1 MSDYWSGNITGTVKQ
16 VNAQISGSQRG
27 DILFSDVQDVKEIYT
42 NARTTVFE
50 EFKNVTDM
58 SSYDSFLQSQAE
70 NLSLLSNSDIEELQR
85 IFDNEKSESFEE
97 ALMEEIGDPHVNDD
111 EKSYYDAVIDG
122 KYLPNR
128 VIGNR
133 LDKYHTPNYNI
144 KLFLMD
150 KQHVIEMHNDNGDDE
165 RNPIGYDVTLAD
177 PDKQVVLAQTG
188 VTDITID
195 NLNIEHFSND
205 GSGADPDANRSVPAA
220 FSFTL
225 TEPGSVTFLDRLA
238 AAQVYC
244 GFTEQLNSG
253 EASTQTVV
261 AGGSQ
266 IPFYL
271 QVSFHG
277 YPDNADENDESV
289 NEHLIGRPFVY
300 ELGYLKFD
308 MQITPEGAVYNCT
321 SHSHNDISAFP
332 EYHTLKTE
340 IVISGNSISL
350 LMDRLQNA
358 LNDQLKKKKD
368 EGKDSG
374 NDGQESDATGSKA
387 KTEYTINYKHIFKS
401 KDEVKKV
408 IDGKGDGNV
417 YQNEDD
423 HDGRLSD
430 RIYLDPDR
438 VTPVSLANTPEWYQ
452 TPNPEATQA
461 RSGYNDGSYV
471 NSDIGAQLG
480 TYAPPGAEEGD
491 PTIVAGTDMPSSP
504 VSSYISQDGSEMD
517 QGNQD
522 KVRLILSDK
531 SMVTLR
537 FPKGKTVKDCLFT
550 ILSLS
555 YDFMKDATR
564 LVDFEDPSKGVDFKK
579 TFVNWFDINGATN
592 IDYSV
597 YDKDL
602 NKYKARIEYS
612 VDKVKSPRTDVGIS
626 GEEFKPLTDAEIVT
640 SRVQDLNIVK
650 EYLYMFTGLNDQI
663 IQLELNF
670 NEAFALRVP
679 YYGIGNPI
687 AQLAYASAGDLTLDE
702 AAEENPLINSPS
714 DKLSE
719 DQRKSNIL
727 DFLKDLEDNLKD
739 GIDSLT
745 GSLGDLLNENASGIS
760 RELIEGALLV
770 PENENEEQRIDRLAS
785 QDMLAQAI
793 AQDDQLRI
801 AVNAAITKNRISEQ
815 TGAPTESDEN
825 TEDETSDE
833 DAKSVIPVFASQI
846 VPGLE
851 GPGDDPRIAE
861 RFGSILDD
869 QIKAFTDKP
878 ASNPPN
884 IQIDTHSSSKFKPR
898 PVERGS
904 IRSMAFA
911 HLMSQHSGAVATQKF
926 DVLLRGDPWWW
937 GKGNFYKKDKSPD
950 INEYVNDLEGAYY
963 DSGGPLVLI
972 MIEAPRKLD
981 FNTEDEDQNTGFY
994 DFGHINYTMSGIYRV
1009 VRTESIL
1016 SNGTFETSMTVVREQ
1031 GYDVSKIEK
1040 VKEIVKARIEER
1052 KDQIKNKNDGM
1063 LAQVDNALAGLFT
1076 TVNRLT
1082 GGNLSIPTASEFLGN
1097 EQKYF
1102 DRIPPEFL
1110 TEEVLDR
1117 FYSTSGIGFE

>member
-1 MSDYWSGNITGTVKQ
+1 MSDYWSGNITGTVNQ
-16 VNAQISGSQRG
+16 VNAQVSGSQRG
-27 DILFSDVQDVKEIYT
+27 ATMFGVVQDAQQTYT
-42 NARTTVFE
+42 NIRESVFE
-50 EFKNVTDM
+50 EFKGVTDL
-58 SSYDSFLQSQAE
+58 SSYDTFLTSQAG
-70 NLSLLSNSDIEELQR
+70 NLALLSNEDIENLQK
-85 IFDNEKSESFEE
+85 IFDKDKSQSFED
-97 ALMEEIGDPHVNDD
+97 ALMDEIGDPYVNDA
-111 EKSYYDAVIDG
+111 EKSFYDSVTDG
-122 KYLPNR
+122 KYVPNR
-128 VIGNR
+128 TIGNR

-144 KLFLMD
+144 KLFMMD
-150 KQHVIEMHNDNGDDE
+150 KQHVIDMHEDRGDDV

-205 GSGADPDANRSVPAA
+205 GSGADPDANRSVPTAY
-220 FSFTL
+220 SFTL
-225 TEPGSVTFLDRLA
+225 TEPGSVTFLDRLT

-244 GFTEQLNSG
+244 GYTEQLNSG
-253 EASTQTVV
+253 EISNEELVV

-266 IPFYL
+266 VPFYL
-271 QVSFHG
+271 EVSFHG

-300 ELGYLKFD
+300 ELNYLVFD

-321 SHSHNDISAFP
+321 SHSHNDIAQFP
-332 EYHTLKTE
+332 EYHKLKTE
-340 IVISGNSISL
+340 IVISGESISR
-350 LMDRLQNA
+350 LMDKLEVA

-368 EGKDSG
+368 EGQDSG
-374 NDGQESDATGSKA
+374 NDGEETDATGSKA
-387 KTEYTINYKHIFKS
+387 KTEYTINYQHIFKS
-401 KDEVKKV
+401 AEEVKKV
-408 IDGKGDGNV
+408 IDGEGDGNV
-417 YQNEDD
+417 YQDEDD

-452 TPNPEATQA
+452 TPSPDAIQNRGINANAPLGE
-461 RSGYNDGSYV
+461 
-471 NSDIGAQLG
+471 QLG
-480 TYAPPGAEEGD
+480 TYVPPGAAEGD
-491 PTIVAGTDMPSSP
+491 PTIVAGAVNPSGPMGGAS
-504 VSSYISQDGSEMD
+504 VDGSEMD

-531 SMVTLR
+531 SRVTLR

-579 TFVNWFDINGATN
+579 TFVNWFDINGSTN
-592 IDYSV
+592 MDYSV
-597 YDKDL
+597 YDKKL
-602 NKYKARIEYS
+602 NKYKARVEYS

-626 GEEFKPLTDAEIVT
+626 PEEYKSIDAQTTT

-650 EYLYMFTGLNDQI
+650 EYFYMFTGLNDQI
-663 IQLELNF
+663 INLELNF

-702 AAEENPLINSPS
+702 AQEENPLINSPS

-719 DQRKSNIL
+719 DQRKSNIV

-745 GSLGDLLNENASGIS
+745 GSLGDLLDESVSGIP
-760 RELIEGALLV
+760 RQLIEDALLV
-770 PENENEEQRIDRLAS
+770 PEKETEDQRSIRVGAQDELAN
-785 QDMLAQAI
+785 AI
-793 AQDDQLRI
+793 AKDDQLRN

-825 TEDETSDE
+825 TEDETGDE
-833 DAKSVIPVFASQI
+833 DAKSVIPIFASQI

-861 RFGSILDD
+861 RFGSILDETI
-869 QIKAFTDKP
+869 QAFTDRP
-878 ASNPPN
+878 ADKRPN
-884 IQIDTHSSSKFKPR
+884 IVYDPDSNSKYKPR

-911 HLMSQHSGAVATQKF
+911 HLMSQHSGAVATQSL
-926 DVLLRGDPWWW
+926 DIQLRGDPWWW
-937 GKGNFYKKDKSPD
+937 GKMNFYKKDKSPD

-1016 SNGTFETSMTVVREQ
+1016 SNGTFEHSMTVVREQ

-1040 VKEIVKARIEER
+1040 VREIVKARIEER

-1063 LAQVDNALAGLFT
+1063 LAQVDNALAGLFA

-1082 GGNLSIPTASEFLGN
+1082 GGNLEVPTASEFLEN

-1102 DRIPPEFL
+1102 DRIPPEVL
-1110 TEEVLDR
+1110 TQKVLDN
-1117 FYSTSGIGFE
+1117 FYSTSGLEG

>member
-1 MSDYWSGNITGTVKQ
+1 MSDYWTGNITGAVNQ

-27 DILFSDVQDVKEIYT
+27 DVMFSDVQDVKEFYT

-70 NLSLLSNSDIEELQR
+70 NLSLLSNSDIEQLQQ
-85 IFDNEKSESFEE
+85 IFDNEKSQSFEE

-177 PDKQVVLAQTG
+177 PDRQVVLAQTG

-205 GSGADPDANRSVPAA
+205 GSGADPDANRSVPAT

-244 GFTEQLNSG
+244 GYTEQLNSG

-277 YPDNADENDESV
+277 HPDNADENDESV
-289 NEHLIGRPFVY
+289 NDHLIGRPFVY

-332 EYHTLKTE
+332 EYHTLRTE
-340 IVISGNSISL
+340 IIISGDSISL

-358 LNDQLKKKKD
+358 LNDQLKKNKD
-368 EGKDSG
+368 AGQDSG
-374 NDGQESDATGSKA
+374 NDGQETDATESIA
-387 KTEYTINYKHIFKS
+387 KTEYTINYNHIFKS
-401 KDEVKKV
+401 AEEVKEV
-408 IDGKGDGNV
+408 IDGESEDGSV
-417 YQNEDD
+417 YQE
-423 HDGRLSD
+423 DGRLSD

-461 RSGYNDGSYV
+461 RSGSET
-471 NSDIGAQLG
+471 SSLG
-480 TYAPPGAEEGD
+480 TQFGTYDLPGAAEGD
-491 PTIVAGTDMPSSP
+491 PTIVAGATNPSGP
-504 VSSYISQDGSEMD
+504 MGGVSVDGSEMD

-537 FPKGKTVKDCLFT
+537 FPAGKTVKDCLFT

-564 LVDFEDPSKGVDFKK
+564 LVDFEDPSKGVDYKK

-597 YDKDL
+597 YDKKL

-626 GEEFKPLTDAEIVT
+626 GEEFEPLTDAEIVT

-670 NEAFALRVP
+670 NEAFALKVP

-702 AAEENPLINSPS
+702 AEVANPLINSPS

-719 DQRKSNIL
+719 EQRKSNIL
-727 DFLKDLEDNLKD
+727 DFFKDLQSNITA
-739 GIDSLT
+739 GIDTLE
-745 GSLGDLLNENASGIS
+745 GSLGALLDESATGIS
-760 RELIEGALLV
+760 RELIEDAMVKNDEGAQELLS
-770 PENENEEQRIDRLAS
+770 QTIAS
-785 QDMLAQAI
+785 
-793 AQDDQLRI
+793 DDQLRI
-801 AVNAAITKNRISEQ
+801 AVNAAITKNRISAQ
-815 TGAPTESDEN
+815 TGTPTESDEN
-825 TEDETSDE
+825 GQDETEDEE
-833 DAKSVIPVFASQI
+833 AKSLIPVFGSQI

-869 QIKAFTDKP
+869 QIQAFTDKP
-878 ASNPPN
+878 AHNRPVIN
-884 IQIDTHSSSKFKPR
+884 YDTFSSTKFKPR

-937 GKGNFYKKDKSPD
+937 GKGNFYKQDKSPD

-1040 VKEIVKARIEER
+1040 VREIVRARIEER
-1052 KDQIKNKNDGM
+1052 KEQIKNKNDGM
-1063 LAQVDNALAGLFT
+1063 MAQVDNALAGLFN

-1097 EQKYF
+1097 EAKYF

-1110 TEEVLDR
+1110 TQEILDR